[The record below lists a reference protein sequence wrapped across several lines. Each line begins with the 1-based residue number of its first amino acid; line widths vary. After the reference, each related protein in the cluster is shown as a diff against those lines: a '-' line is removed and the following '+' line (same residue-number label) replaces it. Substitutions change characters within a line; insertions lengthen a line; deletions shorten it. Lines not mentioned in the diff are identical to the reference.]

1 MVANSS
7 FNRGPGT
14 DSLAGRV
21 CLSLL
26 FAKLC
31 HRPFKKGSGASSPDS
46 LKPLR
51 ATSTK
56 GV

>member
-21 CLSLL
+21 CPSLL